1 MGTKKEFFVR
11 ISEGFLEDRSGV
23 GLLLA
28 DSFTRFHSALLGK
41 NLLEGLAFSVPILVN
56 EQTSF

>member
-1 MGTKKEFFVR
+1 MR

-56 EQTSF
+56 EQTSL